1 MARSRAPELLLAA
14 ALFWP
19 LAATAQSPPDMAR
32 ILERL
37 DRLERENQALA
48 EQVKQLSARLDGAAS
63 TPAPAAAPAASPAAE
78 APPKLTPED
87 RLDIAERR
95 IEEQA
100 QTKVEASQK
109 FPIRLTG
116 MALFNAFAN
125 SKQSGGSD
133 YPIVASA
140 PGPGHD
146 GATVRQ
152 SIIGLEFRGPSAVW
166 GGKVHGSI
174 YMDFFSGAAS
184 QFRVRTADI
193 QVDWKTRTIAAGL
206 EKPIFNPRE
215 PSSLAQVGISPL
227 TGAGNLWLWLPQVR
241 FEQEVMFA
249 SSTGMRAQIGAV
261 QTREIGAYT
270 GSVTA
275 EAVRPALEGRFNF
288 FHRLDDE
295 RRLELAVG
303 FHTSTTHAGGVSIP
317 SNLVSL
323 DWFFN
328 PWKRVE
334 FNGAFYSG
342 TNVAHLGSGTRQG
355 FGSYDKELYGIGST
369 GGWGQLTIHAAPRWD
384 FHFFTG
390 QVDDANRYLTAG
402 AIGKNLLYGG
412 NVYFH
417 LAPNVVTALETT
429 QLRTFYLGQGLH
441 INNHYDLALAY
452 FF

>member
-1 MARSRAPELLLAA
+1 MAPPLSRELLLAA

-19 LAATAQSPPDMAR
+19 LAAVAQSPAEMAR
-32 ILERL
+32 ILDRL
-37 DRLERENQALA
+37 DRLEQENRALA
-48 EQVKQLSARLDGAAS
+48 EQVKQLTARLDGASPA
-63 TPAPAAAPAASPAAE
+63 PAPAAPAE
-78 APPKLTPED
+78 TPPRITVED
-87 RLDIAERR
+87 RLEIAEHR

-125 SKQSGGSD
+125 SKQSGGAD
-133 YPIVASA
+133 YPVVASS

-152 SIIGLEFRGPSAVW
+152 SIIGLEFRGPATVW
-166 GGKVHGSI
+166 GGHVHGSV
-174 YMDFFSGAAS
+174 YMDFFSGTTSS
-184 QFRVRTADI
+184 QFRVRTASI
-193 QVDWKTRTIAAGL
+193 QLDWKTRSIAAGL

-241 FEQEVMFA
+241 FEQEIPFGA
-249 SSTGMRAQIGAV
+249 STGMRAQVGVV
-261 QTREIGAYT
+261 QTRELGPYAGAA
-270 GSVTA
+270 TA
-275 EAVRPALEGRFNF
+275 EASRPALEGRFNF

-295 RRLELAVG
+295 RRLEMAVG
-303 FHTSTTHAGGVSIP
+303 FHTSTTHAGGAAIP

-328 PWKRVE
+328 PWKRIE

-342 TNVAHLGSGTRQG
+342 TNIAHLGSGTRQG
-355 FGSYDKELYGIGST
+355 FGLYYNRLRGTGST
-369 GGWGQLTIHAAPRWD
+369 GGWGQVTIHAAPRWD

-390 QVDDANRYLTAG
+390 QVDDSNEYLVAG
-402 AIGKNLLYGG
+402 SIGKNLLYGG

-417 LAPNVVTALETT
+417 LAPNVITSLETT
-429 QLRTFYLGQGLH
+429 QVRTFYLGQGLR